1 MFFPVV
7 KRLFFFAVLLLL
19 QPAQADDRQAKALD
33 ILVDMIHAMRTL
45 DYQGTLVIYR
55 NGKLDAMKL
64 YHSVHNGVE
73 QERLMALNSPMR
85 VIVRQADKV
94 VCVFLDSNDVI
105 IDHRPAQRSF
115 LFDFPDNLQ
124 ELGKYY
130 RFERGK
136 KEKIAMLPAQLVSII
151 PRDDFRYGGIIWISL
166 NNFLPLKY
174 QLINTAGIPLEQVAF
189 TELVLDGG
197 MPQNDIQALMAQN
210 TQRTRHIHRLTRL
223 PFTEATF
230 ILENVPNG
238 FHKEFFARRKMHNS
252 EAYVEHML
260 LSDGLA
266 TVSVYMEK
274 KDKEL
279 QSGFKTTGSTNF
291 YTRDLDAYQVTVM
304 GEVPAKTVK
313 FIAEGVVLKKHE
325 Q

>member
-1 MFFPVV
+1 MFFPGV
-7 KRLFFFAVLLLL
+7 KRSLFFAMLLLL
-19 QPAQADDRQAKALD
+19 QSAQAQDRQSKALD
-33 ILVDMIHAMRTL
+33 MLVNMIQAMSTL

-64 YHSVHNGVE
+64 YHSVHDGVE

-85 VIVRQADKV
+85 EIVRQADKV
-94 VCVFLDSNDVI
+94 VCVYLDSNDVI

-115 LFDFPDNLQ
+115 LFDFPDDLQ
-124 ELGKYY
+124 ELSKYY
-130 RFERGK
+130 RFDLGK
-136 KEKIAMLPAQLVSII
+136 RETIAMLPTQLVSII
-151 PRDDFRYGGIIWISL
+151 PRDDFRYGGMIWISL
-166 NNFLPLKY
+166 DNFLPLKY
-174 QLINTAGIPLEQVAF
+174 ELISTAGIPLEQVAF
-189 TELVLDGG
+189 TDLVLGG
-197 MPQNDIQALMAQN
+197 DMPQSDLQALIAEN
-210 TQRTRHIHRLTRL
+210 TQRARHIHRLTRL
-223 PFTEATF
+223 PLTEAGF

-238 FHKEFFARRKMHNS
+238 FHREFFARRKMHNR
-252 EAYVEHML
+252 EAYVQHML

-274 KDKEL
+274 KDKDL

-291 YTRDLDAYQVTVM
+291 YTRDLDTYQVTVM

-313 FIAEGVVLKKHE
+313 FIAEGVLLKHHE

>member
-1 MFFPVV
+1 MFLPGN
-7 KRLFFFAVLLLL
+7 KRLLFFAMLLLL
-19 QPAQADDRQAKALD
+19 QSAQAEVRQSKALHM
-33 ILVDMIHAMRTL
+33 LANMIQAMRTL

-64 YHSVHNGVE
+64 YHSVENGVE

-85 VIVRQADKV
+85 EIVREADKV
-94 VCVFLDSNDVI
+94 VCVYLDSNDVI

-130 RFERGK
+130 VFGLEK
-136 KEKIAMLPAQLVSII
+136 KEKIALLPAQVVSII
-151 PRDDFRYGGIIWISL
+151 PRDDYRYAGKVWISL
-166 NNFLPLKY
+166 DNFLPLKH
-174 QLINTAGIPLEQVAF
+174 QMINSAGLPIEQVAF
-189 TELVLDGG
+189 TEVVLDGT
-197 MPQNDIQALMAQN
+197 MPHSDIQALIVQN

-223 PFTEATF
+223 PFTEASF
-230 ILENVPNG
+230 ILENIPDG
-238 FHKEFFARRKMHNS
+238 FHQEFFARRKMHNR
-252 EAYVEHML
+252 ETYVEHLL
-260 LSDGLA
+260 LSDGFA
-266 TVSVYMEK
+266 TVSVYLEK

-291 YTRDLDAYQVTVM
+291 YTRDIDAYQVTVM

-313 FIAEGVVLKKHE
+313 FIAEGVILK
-325 Q
+325 